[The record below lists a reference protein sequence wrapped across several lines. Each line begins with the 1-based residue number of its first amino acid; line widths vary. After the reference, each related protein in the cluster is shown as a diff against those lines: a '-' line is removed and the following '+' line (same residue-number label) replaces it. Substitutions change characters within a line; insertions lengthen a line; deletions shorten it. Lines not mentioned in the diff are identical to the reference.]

1 MDLSTAILTGL
12 GLAAAAGLNAYIPL
26 LVVGLLG
33 AVDWI
38 ALPEPYSLLAN
49 PWVLAVVAVLLAVEV
64 LADKI
69 PAVDSANDV
78 IGTVVRPAAGAVLFA
93 ASTGVT
99 GSLSPEL
106 SLVLGL
112 VTAGAVHGTK
122 AAARPVLN
130 AGTAGAAAPVVST
143 VEDAV
148 SFGLALVAIFVPIAV
163 VLFLVVFTVWAV
175 RAIRRRRSHRAAPVS
190 GDSRLGSG

>member
-1 MDLSTAILTGL
+1 MTTTILTGL

-33 AVDWI
+33 ATGWI
-38 ALPEPYSLLAN
+38 TLPEPYSALTN
-49 PWVLAVVAVLLAVEV
+49 PWVLGVVAALLAVEV
-64 LADKI
+64 LADKV
-69 PAVDSANDV
+69 PAVDSVNDV

-99 GSLSPEL
+99 GTLSPEL

-143 VEDAV
+143 IEDTV
-148 SFGLALVAIFVPIAV
+148 SLGLALVAIFVPVLV
-163 VLFLVVFTVWAV
+163 VVFLVAFVVWAV
-175 RAIRRRRSHRAAPVS
+175 RSIRRRRERRRASTPV
-190 GDSRLGSG
+190 